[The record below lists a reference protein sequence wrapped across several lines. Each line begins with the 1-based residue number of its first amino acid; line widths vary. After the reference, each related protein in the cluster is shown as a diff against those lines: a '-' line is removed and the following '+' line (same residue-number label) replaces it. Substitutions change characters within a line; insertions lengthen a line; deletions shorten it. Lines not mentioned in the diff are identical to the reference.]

1 MPLNMVKKIVLVKFL
16 AKHAISNVI
25 LVSIFLVLS
34 RGRARRTELGRV
46 SPCTV
51 PRHHAD
57 CCPNQDMAVL
67 SVLMGELLDL
77 LVDLAVRLV
86 IHLLA
91 VKNDR
96 VKLITPGQD
105 HNHFA
110 SK

>member
-34 RGRARRTELGRV
+34 SGRARRTELGLV
-46 SPCTV
+46 SPSTAPKHRVDYCL
-51 PRHHAD
+51 
-57 CCPNQDMAVL
+57 NLDMAVL

-77 LVDLAVRLV
+77 LVDLAVRPV
-86 IHLLA
+86 IHSLA
-91 VKNDR
+91 AKNDR